1 VGGAN
6 LRRLFEEA
14 SGVVVV
20 FDCSKP
26 ARDNA
31 QSLSALDEWYHA
43 MADHLPPEEE
53 QQQQQEGL
61 PAMILL
67 GNKCDSGSSA
77 ISPQSLDVVS
87 PPARHH
93 MPRACR
99 TSPLAPDAASAAAGI
114 GGATT

>member
-14 SGVVVV
+14 SGVVTV

-43 MADHLPPEEE
+43 MADHLPPEE
-53 QQQQQEGL
+53 QQEEEQQQEGP

-77 ISPQSLDVVS
+77 ISPQSLDVVRT
-87 PPARHH
+87 PARHH
-93 MPRACR
+93 MPRAC
-99 TSPLAPDAASAAAGI
+99 
-114 GGATT
+114 

>member
-1 VGGAN
+1 MVT
-6 LRRLFEEA
+6 
-14 SGVVVV
+14 V

-31 QSLSALDEWYHA
+31 QSLSALDEWYNA

-53 QQQQQEGL
+53 EEQQQQEEGL

-77 ISPQSLDVVS
+77 ISPQSLDVVRT
-87 PPARHH
+87 PARHH
-93 MPRACR
+93 MPRAC
-99 TSPLAPDAASAAAGI
+99 
-114 GGATT
+114 

>member
-1 VGGAN
+1 MGGAN

-14 SGVVVV
+14 SGVVMV

-43 MADHLPPEEE
+43 MADHLPPEQ
-53 QQQQQEGL
+53 QQQQQEQQQQEEDL

-77 ISPQSLDVVS
+77 ISPQSLDVVR

-93 MPRACR
+93 MPRAC
-99 TSPLAPDAASAAAGI
+99 
-114 GGATT
+114 